1 MQRSFLTLSR
11 LVQAGFLS
19 VSLIT
24 ASALAN
30 DVTIVAAEFSQDG
43 QRSWKVSV
51 SLMHE
56 DTGWDHYA
64 NMWRVVDV
72 NGLVLGERELLHPHV
87 NEQPFTRSLSNVPH
101 PAVGSIVYIE
111 ARDKVHGWS
120 PQRFEVDLSQAQQGH
135 LLVEMPK

>member
-1 MQRSFLTLSR
+1 MPFSLPNISRSFLASCLALS
-11 LVQAGFLS
+11 FYS
-19 VSLIT
+19 I
-24 ASALAN
+24 SALAN
-30 DVTIVAAEFSQDG
+30 DVTIVAAEFTQDG
-43 QRSWKVSV
+43 QRTWKVDV
-51 SLMHE
+51 SLMHS

-72 NGLVLGERELLHPHV
+72 NGTVLGERELLHPHV
-87 NEQPFTRSLSNVPH
+87 NEQPFARSLSKVPH